1 MSPTTKNWIIATR
14 PWSFPAST
22 MPALVAI
29 SYIFFLKNEMTVDIN
44 WLYGVLA
51 LIGAGIFQASGN
63 LIGDYF
69 DYKYNV
75 DRKDTFGSSRML
87 VDGVFKPKSILN
99 FGITFLV
106 IGILLGLFLSLNTD
120 FNLLWIGAI
129 GVFGTYFYYKFK
141 FMALGDLLIF
151 IIYGPLI
158 GLGTVFVMTNEL
170 DWNLFILEIPIA
182 FLVVNI
188 LHANNTRDIRNDGKA
203 NIKTQAMLLG
213 IKGSKVQY
221 IVLALGAYLA
231 VALMV
236 TFRMIHPLTLSV
248 FLTLPITLKNIK
260 KMQLAEVDKPELI
273 KDLDADSAQL
283 VLIFS
288 VLLSLSNI
296 VAAWL

>member
-29 SYIFFLKNEMTVDIN
+29 SYVFFLKNEMTVDIN
-44 WLYGVLA
+44 WWYGVLA

-106 IGILLGLFLSLNTD
+106 IGILLGLFLSLNTGV
-120 FNLLWIGAI
+120 NLLWIGAI
-129 GVFGTYFYYKFK
+129 GVLGTYFYYKLK

-170 DWNLFILEIPIA
+170 NWNLFILEIPIA

-188 LHANNTRDIRNDGKA
+188 LHANNTRDIRDDGKA

-213 IKGSKVQY
+213 VKGSKIQY
-221 IVLALGAYLA
+221 IVLALGAYIA

-248 FLTLPITLKNIK
+248 FLTLPIALKNIK
-260 KMQLAEVDKPELI
+260 KIQLAETDKPELI

-288 VLLSLSNI
+288 ILLSLSNI
-296 VAAWL
+296 VATWL

>member
-260 KMQLAEVDKPELI
+260 KMQLAEVDKPVLI

>member
-29 SYIFFLKNEMTVDIN
+29 SYIFFLKNEMTVNIN
-44 WLYGVLA
+44 WWYGVLA

-63 LIGDYF
+63 LVGDYF

-87 VDGVFKPKSILN
+87 VDGVFKPKSILI

-106 IGILLGLFLSLNTD
+106 IGILLGLFLSLNTGV
-120 FNLLWIGAI
+120 NLLWIGAI
-129 GVFGTYFYYKFK
+129 GVLGTYFYYKLK

-188 LHANNTRDIRNDGKA
+188 LHANNTRDIRDDGKA

-213 IKGSKVQY
+213 VKGSKVQY
-221 IVLALGAYLA
+221 IVLALGAYIA

-248 FLTLPITLKNIK
+248 FLTLPIALKNIK
-260 KMQLAEVDKPELI
+260 KMQLAEADKPELI

-283 VLIFS
+283 VMIFS

-296 VAAWL
+296 IAVWL

>member
-29 SYIFFLKNEMTVDIN
+29 SYVFFLKNEMTVDIN
-44 WLYGVLA
+44 WWYGVLA

-106 IGILLGLFLSLNTD
+106 IGILLGLFLSLNTGV
-120 FNLLWIGAI
+120 NLLWIGAI
-129 GVFGTYFYYKFK
+129 GVLGTYFYYKLK

-170 DWNLFILEIPIA
+170 NWNLFILEIPIA

-188 LHANNTRDIRNDGKA
+188 LHANNTRDIRDDGKA

-213 IKGSKVQY
+213 VKGSKVQY
-221 IVLALGAYLA
+221 IVLALGAYIA

-248 FLTLPITLKNIK
+248 FLTLPIALKNIK
-260 KMQLAEVDKPELI
+260 KIQLAETDKPELI

-288 VLLSLSNI
+288 ILLSLSNI
-296 VAAWL
+296 VATWL

>member
-221 IVLALGAYLA
+221 IVLALGAYIA

-260 KMQLAEVDKPELI
+260 KMQLAEVDKPVLI

>member
-29 SYIFFLKNEMTVDIN
+29 SYIFSLKNEMTVDIN

-99 FGITFLV
+99 LGITFLV